1 MDSPFQLM
9 HTDIAKWEFL
19 DKSAAMPKYALLLV
33 GLYAS
38 KVYVY
43 PIRSRKQLSK
53 YMNEYYVEINKKRKK
68 VGNLPGHTDNEFQQT
83 KMKVLNDK
91 YNVTMFTNVQGEK
104 AFVAEQKI
112 KENLKSEYKK
122 SRQFLFKQK
131 QRYHRQQ

>member
-1 MDSPFQLM
+1 
-9 HTDIAKWEFL
+9 
-19 DKSAAMPKYALLLV
+19 
-33 GLYAS
+33 
-38 KVYVY
+38 
-43 PIRSRKQLSK
+43 
-53 YMNEYYVEINKKRKK
+53 MNEYYVEINKKRKK

-91 YNVTMFTNVQGEK
+91 YNVTMFTSVQGEK